1 MNCQA
6 DYPQCLEKFVS
17 ILIESDGGFAEK
29 PLKHE
34 AFLRGLR
41 IYSMFSVYIYIHMYV
56 HILYT
61 DIHIIYRYIGVI
73 DLKFHPN
80 KAMRCKILTPHLY
93 LLSIRIMS
101 TD

>member
-34 AFLRGLR
+34 AFLRSLR
-41 IYSMFSVYIYIHMYV
+41 IYSMFSVYIYIYIYICMCTYYIQIY
-56 HILYT
+56 ILYI
-61 DIHIIYRYIGVI
+61 DILG
-73 DLKFHPN
+73 
-80 KAMRCKILTPHLY
+80 
-93 LLSIRIMS
+93 
-101 TD
+101 